1 MIRIAWAAALALPLA
16 ACGEANGAPETERI
30 DLAEAVA
37 AAPRETVMESP
48 ETQFATWT
56 VAESGHAIHFA
67 NHGQPPLLTLDCRL
81 DAEPITL
88 AIIRHAPALPGQSA
102 LIAVMGNGHVSR
114 LPAEPV
120 VQDNEWRWE
129 ASLPAADEQLDL
141 FIGPGDM
148 RATLP
153 GKGAVAIPPSRIPG
167 EFVEWC
173 RAGGKS
179 VNVPVEKD
187 SEPPEGAI
195 SGA

>member
-1 MIRIAWAAALALPLA
+1 MLRPLSILLLALPLA
-16 ACGEANGAPETERI
+16 ACGAANGAPSNEGT

-37 AAPRETVMESP
+37 AAPREIVLESP

-56 VAESGHAIHFA
+56 VAKNGHAIHFA
-67 NHGQPPLLTLDCRL
+67 NPGQPPLLTLDCRL
-81 DAEPITL
+81 DAKPITM

-102 LIAVMGNGHVSR
+102 LFAVMGNGHVSR

-120 VQDNEWRWE
+120 VQENEWRWE
-129 ASLPAADEQLDL
+129 ASLPADDEGLDL

-153 GKGAVAIPPSRIPG
+153 GRGAIAMQPSRIPG

-173 RAGGKS
+173 RAGGKT
-179 VNVPVEKD
+179 VNAPVEK
-187 SEPPEGAI
+187 PAPEGELSA
-195 SGA
+195 G

>member
-1 MIRIAWAAALALPLA
+1 MRLIFSAILALPLA
-16 ACGEANGAPETERI
+16 ACGQANGATTDEPV

-37 AAPRETVMESP
+37 AAPSELVMESP

-67 NHGQPPLLTLDCRL
+67 NPGQPPLLTLDCDL
-81 DAEPITL
+81 DAEPITM

-102 LIAVMGNGHVSR
+102 LFAVMGNGHVSR

-120 VQDNEWRWE
+120 VKDNEWRWE
-129 ASLPAADEQLDL
+129 ASLPADDKGLDL

-153 GKGAVAIPPSRIPG
+153 GKGAIAMQPSRIPG

-173 RAGGKS
+173 RAGGET
-179 VNVPVEKD
+179 VNAPVEK
-187 SEPPEGAI
+187 PKPEGELSA
-195 SGA
+195 G

>member
-1 MIRIAWAAALALPLA
+1 MRLLLILLLALPLA
-16 ACGEANGAPETERI
+16 ACSEANGATDTKGT

-37 AAPRETVMESP
+37 AAPRELVLESP

-67 NHGQPPLLTLDCRL
+67 NPGQPPLVTLDCRL
-81 DAEPITL
+81 DAEPITM
-88 AIIRHAPALPGQSA
+88 AIIRHAPAMPGQSA
-102 LIAVMGNGHVSR
+102 LFAVMGNGHVSR

-120 VQDNEWRWE
+120 VTDNEWRWE
-129 ASLPAADEQLDL
+129 ASLPASDEGLDL

-153 GKGAVAIPPSRIPG
+153 GKGAIAMQPSRIPG

-173 RAGGKS
+173 RAGGET
-179 VNVPVEKD
+179 VGAPVEKPAPGED
-187 SEPPEGAI
+187 SGKPQA
-195 SGA
+195 